1 MTASIDLPSGNY
13 RLREPVAWP
22 HPPGPPANRVVYAAA
37 HVVADPMGDNT
48 PGSPAAVD
56 WETTLR
62 FRRHL
67 WSYGLRVADAMDT
80 AQRNNGLDWAATR
93 ELIRLSAA
101 AARDLG
107 DPADLIACGAGTD
120 HVPGART
127 PQAIEAAYQEQIAA
141 VQESGATVILMASRQ
156 LAAITHAPEDYQAV
170 YGKLLAEVERPAILH
185 WLGEMF
191 DPNLAGYWGSRNIEA
206 ATTSFLELIH
216 ANAPKIDGV
225 KVSLLDES
233 HEVRLRAALPEG
245 VRLYTGDD
253 FNYPSLIKSGSH
265 ALLGIFDAIAP
276 AAAAA
281 FQALDA
287 AEGPHL
293 RRHPAGT
300 RPDVLDRPHPGATL
314 GPGDDPAHDALGI
327 GLQPGSPEKAGSPT
341 GTSTRS
347 PVLARALGAPKAGS
361 PTGTRTPTDHD
372 ISEISASAA
381 DLMADYDRILAPTV
395 ALSRKIFE
403 APTFHYKTG
412 IVFLAWLNG
421 HQDAFTM
428 VNGAQSARSLSHL
441 AEVFRLADQAGLL
454 ADPEL
459 AVSRMR
465 AFLAVHGR

>member
-1 MTASIDLPSGNY
+1 MSASIELPAGTY
-13 RLREPVAWP
+13 RLREPVSWP
-22 HPPGPPANRVVYAAA
+22 RPAGPPRGRVVYAAA
-37 HVVADPMGDNT
+37 HVVADPLGDNT

-56 WETTLR
+56 WEATLR

-101 AARDLG
+101 EARSFG

-127 PQAIEAAYQEQIAA
+127 PQAVEAAYREQIRT

-156 LAAITHAPEDYQAV
+156 LAAITHAPDDYHAV

-191 DPNLAGYWGSRNIEA
+191 DPQLAGYWGSRDIDT
-206 ATTSFLELIH
+206 ATASFLELVH
-216 ANAPKIDGV
+216 ANAAKIDGV
-225 KVSLLDES
+225 KVSLLDEE

-276 AAAAA
+276 AASAAL
-281 FQALDA
+281 QALDA
-287 AEGPHL
+287 GDTAEYD
-293 RRHPAGT
+293 R
-300 RPDVLDRPHPGATL
+300 VLD
-314 GPGDDPAHDALGI
+314 
-327 GLQPGSPEKAGSPT
+327 
-341 GTSTRS
+341 
-347 PVLARALGAPKAGS
+347 
-361 PTGTRTPTDHD
+361 
-372 ISEISASAA
+372 
-381 DLMADYDRILAPTV
+381 PTV
-395 ALSRKIFE
+395 ALSRRIFE

-428 VNGAQSARSLSHL
+428 VNGAQSARSLPHL

-454 ADPEL
+454 TDPEL
-459 AVSRMR
+459 AVHRMR
-465 AFLAVHGR
+465 ALLAVHGR